1 MDTAIDV
8 VTVPIGEVRM
18 RVVDVL
24 VRHGA
29 SDADAALTADSLLR
43 ADLRGHPSHGLLRL
57 RTICER
63 LQAGLIDPAFEL
75 EVTQATPALA
85 LVDGR
90 CGFGHVV
97 AWRVTELM
105 LETAARTG
113 ICVASVTNANHI
125 GMAGIYA
132 EHAARRGMVMLVTSV
147 SETMVRPHGGVE
159 PLLGTN
165 PIAIGVPA
173 EPEPFLLDMSTA
185 ASSIGKLIE
194 FEQAGRPIPEDWAV
208 DAEGRATTDPA
219 AGLAGAI
226 NPYGG
231 AKGYGLALAV
241 ALLAGGLT
249 GAALGTEVTGTL
261 DAEDVC
267 NVGDLFVMAA
277 PSFFANGDTFSAR
290 VSGYLDEIRASR
302 PAPGC
307 ESVLVP
313 GDRGRAREA
322 EARANGLRLRA
333 SLWEE
338 VQAL

>member
-1 MDTAIDV
+1 MDTAIDEV
-8 VTVPIGEVRM
+8 IVPVAEVRAAA
-18 RVVDVL
+18 VDVL

-29 SDADAALTADSLLR
+29 SSADAELTADALLR
-43 ADLRGHPSHGLLRL
+43 ADLRGQPSHGLLRL

-63 LQAGLIDPAFEL
+63 LKAGLIDPDAEL
-75 EVTQATPALA
+75 GITRPTPSLV

-90 CGFGHVV
+90 RGLGHVV
-97 AWRVTELM
+97 ASQVTELM
-105 LETAARTG
+105 LETVEQTG
-113 ICVASVTNANHI
+113 VCLASVTNANHI

-132 EHAARRGMVMLVTSV
+132 EYAALRGMVMLVTSV
-147 SETMVRPHGGVE
+147 SETMVRPHGGIE

-173 EPEPFLLDMSTA
+173 EPVPFILDMSTA

-194 FEQAGRPIPEDWAV
+194 HREAGRSIPDDWAV
-208 DAEGRATTDPA
+208 DPAGLPTTDPA

-249 GAALGTEVTGTL
+249 GAALGPAVTGTL
-261 DAEDVC
+261 DAKDVC

-277 PSFFANGDTFSAR
+277 PSYFGGGESFVTR
-290 VSGYLDEIRASR
+290 VSGYLDELRASR
-302 PAPGC
+302 PAPGF
-307 ESVLVP
+307 ERVLIP
-313 GDRGRAREA
+313 GDRGRAQEA
-322 EARANGLRLRA
+322 AARASGLRLRS

-338 VQAL
+338 VKAL